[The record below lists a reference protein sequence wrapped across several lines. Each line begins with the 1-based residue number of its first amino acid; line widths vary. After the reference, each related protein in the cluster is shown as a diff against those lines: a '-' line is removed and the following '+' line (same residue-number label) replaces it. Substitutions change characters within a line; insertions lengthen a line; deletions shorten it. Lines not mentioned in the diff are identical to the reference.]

1 MPERATCPTVRGI
14 SQRHHQIASK
24 PSILPEELLG
34 QEDND
39 LLETL
44 RAVSIFSECTDSD
57 LERLAAI
64 LAERSVPAGVDIYK
78 EGDPSTE
85 FYILLS
91 GEAEYRRKSD
101 VWGIYRQGQTFGE
114 TALISGEPRIVTVRT
129 TTDVTIG
136 VLSREQF
143 EDLLIE
149 VPIVARK
156 LLYQIAVQYC
166 WISGRATDL
175 ESQRSRMQSQEKLA
189 ALGIL
194 TAGVAHEVR
203 NPLTFIKN
211 FTEAGIESAREL
223 GGILADTPGTEDRD
237 LNDYIADIDAA
248 LANVGRHVQRIESIV
263 AAILQYSQG
272 SLGNPVST
280 DVGELVRRSI
290 DLGYEEFKSAGRTAF
305 TVRMRISTEQHVVAV
320 VFQHE
325 MERAIVNLVTNACAS
340 MWEARA
346 ISPGLQPEL
355 DVSVFSKNGR
365 VGITVRDN
373 GGGISEEHL
382 ARVFDPFFTTKQ
394 PGEGTGLGLWLCYD
408 TVVGHHGGELTVKSE
423 PGTFAE
429 FAIVLPRGPMSRD
442 RSDSS

>member
-1 MPERATCPTVRGI
+1 
-14 SQRHHQIASK
+14 
-24 PSILPEELLG
+24 
-34 QEDND
+34 
-39 LLETL
+39 LLEAL
-44 RAVSIFSECTDSD
+44 RAVSVFSECTDSD
-57 LERLAAI
+57 LERLAAK
-64 LAERSVPAGVDIYK
+64 LAERRVPAGLDIYK

-85 FYILLS
+85 FYIILS
-91 GEAEYRRKSD
+91 GEAEFRRKGD

-129 TTDVTIG
+129 TTDMTIG
-136 VLSREQF
+136 VLSKEQF

-156 LLYQIAVQYC
+156 LLYQIAVEYC
-166 WISGRATDL
+166 WISSRATDL
-175 ESQRSRMQSQEKLA
+175 ESQRSSMQSQEKLA

-203 NPLTFIKN
+203 NPLNFIKN
-211 FTEAGIESAREL
+211 FTEAGIESTREL
-223 GGILADTPGTEDRD
+223 GGLLADMPGTEVPD
-237 LNDYIADIDAA
+237 LSGYITDIVSA
-248 LANVGRHVQRIESIV
+248 LANVGKHVKRIESIV
-263 AAILQYSQG
+263 GAILQYSQG

-280 DVGELVRRSI
+280 DVGALVRRSV
-290 DLGYEEFKSAGRTAF
+290 DLGYEEFKSAGHPGF
-305 TVRMRISTEQHVVAV
+305 TVRMRISTEEHVVAV

-340 MWEARA
+340 MWDARA
-346 ISPGLQPEL
+346 ISPGFEPEL
-355 DVSVFSKNGR
+355 DILVFREDGR

-408 TVVGHHGGELTVKSE
+408 IVVGHHGGELSVKSE

-429 FAIVLPRGPMSRD
+429 FAIVLPNGPNFRD
-442 RSDSS
+442 SSDSP

>member
-1 MPERATCPTVRGI
+1 VWSAED
-14 SQRHHQIASK
+14 K
-24 PSILPEELLG
+24 DLPEA
-34 QEDND
+34 
-39 LLETL
+39 L
-44 RAVSIFSECTDSD
+44 RAVSVFSECTDAE
-57 LERLAAI
+57 LEQLAG
-64 LAERSVPAGVDIYK
+64 LLDVRRVPTGTDIYK

-85 FYILLS
+85 FYIVLS

-129 TTDVTIG
+129 STDLTIG
-136 VLSREQF
+136 VLSKEQF
-143 EDLLIE
+143 EDLLIK

-156 LLYQIAVQYC
+156 LLYQVAVQYC

-203 NPLTFIKN
+203 NPLNFIKN
-211 FTEAGIESAREL
+211 FTEAAIESTKEL
-223 GGILADTPGTEDRD
+223 GGILADMPATEV
-237 LNDYIADIDAA
+237 LELGSYINDIVAA
-248 LANVGRHVQRIESIV
+248 LVNVGKHVQRIELIV

-280 DVGELVRRSI
+280 DVGELVRRSV
-290 DLGYEEFKSAGRTAF
+290 DLGYEEFTSAGNPDF
-305 TVRMRISTEQHVVAV
+305 TVRMRISTEEQVVAV
-320 VFQHE
+320 LFQHE
-325 MERAIVNLVTNACAS
+325 MERAVVNLVTNACAS
-340 MWEARA
+340 MWEAQA
-346 ISPGLQPEL
+346 ISAGFEPEL
-355 DVSVFSKNGR
+355 DVSVFRDHGR
-365 VGITVRDN
+365 VSVTVRDN

-408 TVVGHHGGELTVKSE
+408 IVVGHHGGELSVKSE
-423 PGTFAE
+423 PGSFAE
-429 FAIVLPRGPMSRD
+429 FAIVLPSGRAARA
-442 RSDSS
+442 RSDNSQ